1 MSPAERAAL
10 VVAVA
15 AVTFAV
21 MGLGM
26 AWRYAPPGA
35 PSMRQSARI
44 TLRIVTGRGRRSVP
58 ISAPRPVALSLG
70 STRPVFIDPHILRPI
85 EEGTP
90 LISLAFE
97 RRARGHLRAVHGSEA
112 A

>member
-1 MSPAERAAL
+1 

-15 AVTFAV
+15 ATAFAV
-21 MGLGM
+21 MGLAL
-26 AWRYAPPGA
+26 AWQYAPAGA
-35 PSMRQSARI
+35 PSMRESAGI

-70 STRPVFIDPHILRPI
+70 STRPVFIDPHILRPPS
-85 EEGTP
+85 EGTP
-90 LISLAFE
+90 LISLGFE
-97 RRARGHLRAVHGSEA
+97 RRARRHLMAASRREA